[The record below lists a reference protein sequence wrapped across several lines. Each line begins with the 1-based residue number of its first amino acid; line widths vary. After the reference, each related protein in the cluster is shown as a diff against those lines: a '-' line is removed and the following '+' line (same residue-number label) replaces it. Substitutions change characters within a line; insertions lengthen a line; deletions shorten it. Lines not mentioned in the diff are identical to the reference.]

1 MRSITPVI
9 LLSSLLASY
18 GTLAIAQNKGGG
30 APSGN
35 PSPSSQ
41 GAANWNS
48 PQATNR
54 ATGQDRA
61 EQRKSEPGKE
71 HNKTADARKKG
82 QADKQSVTSS
92 ATPATRATPA
102 NPAVPG
108 SQSSPATPATPA
120 SPAIPASPANK

>member
-18 GTLAIAQNKGGG
+18 GPLAVAQTKGGG

-41 GAANWNS
+41 GTANWNS
-48 PQATNR
+48 PNAINR

-61 EQRKSEPGKE
+61 EQRKSEQGKE
-71 HNKTADARKKG
+71 HSKAADARKKG
-82 QADKQSVTSS
+82 PADKQSVSAA

-102 NPAVPG
+102 TPAVPG
-108 SQSSPATPATPA
+108 NQSSRATPATPA
-120 SPAIPASPANK
+120 SPATPATSAKK